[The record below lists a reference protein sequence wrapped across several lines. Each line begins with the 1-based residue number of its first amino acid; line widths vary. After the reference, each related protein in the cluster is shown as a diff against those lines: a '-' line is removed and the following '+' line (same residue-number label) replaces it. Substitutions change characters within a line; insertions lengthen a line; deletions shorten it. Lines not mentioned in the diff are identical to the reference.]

1 MPRQPKTNILTANI
15 NKYLTSSQFMT
26 ELKEVGLLEDYEEY
40 RHLESQ
46 KNENGV
52 NQTKVFFS
60 IFVIE

>member
-1 MPRQPKTNILTANI
+1 
-15 NKYLTSSQFMT
+15 MT

-60 IFVIE
+60 IFVIEWSRDAKDGLWSFKPSFFALFWP